1 MKTRQFWYPLP
12 ERLIAQHPSEKR
24 GEDRMM
30 VLHRDTGMLEHRMVG
45 DFVEYITPNDLLVVN
60 DTKVFPARLVGV
72 WKDSPGAVE
81 VLMVSAAAVDA
92 EQAVSAAETSL
103 AGEETVWNCI
113 SPAG

>member
-72 WKDSPGAVE
+72 CC
-81 VLMVSAAAVDA
+81 
-92 EQAVSAAETSL
+92 
-103 AGEETVWNCI
+103 GEMGRGRG
-113 SPAG
+113 PALKARPRSQGHSR